1 VTRTLLLCIL
11 AAAASCRAEDP
22 YEHYVRTSEDFRHVR
37 QDEATLRKAWPTF
50 TYMPWTYQWRIGY
63 TDASGEWSRA
73 HGYNGAFVD
82 REPPAGKLDWIDRHG
97 LRFYVD
103 HLAGKGA
110 LHLWD
115 GDAVRPHFGELHGTG
130 VRPRPLNEGLKAEL
144 KTLIARH
151 VAANKGSPN
160 RAAYAL
166 DDEISWGHFVHPT
179 MWRITDDEATYPKW
193 LAEVYGPEK
202 APRRER
208 WISYDD
214 IRPKLSQWTVADLDA
229 SPLLDQW
236 TFNDAT
242 WSNFIG
248 DLVEYANTLDPQT
261 PAGFVGGQAPN
272 AFGGY
277 DYARLMRKVQFIE
290 AYNLG
295 SSQAIIRSFNPGNA
309 IPAVTTH
316 FHKGVA
322 DSVWQAWYYLAH
334 GNRGFIGWVQD
345 WFDKDG
351 KPRPWHAQ
359 VGPALLEVEKL
370 SPLLAGARWQHDG
383 IAIYYSHASIQLG
396 WVLDAQAHG
405 RTWTNRNNDHRLGSS
420 HLVRRAWENMLRD
433 QGLQYDFLSY
443 ADVIQNGVPSVYRV
457 LILPACL
464 CLSDVEARRI
474 RAFVEAGGTVVAD
487 YLPGVWDQHGKG
499 RADGGVLDDLFGV
512 RHEPGLT
519 AKDLFNGRGDLW
531 VETDQD
537 ANFTYKS
544 YAELLTKRNSCVR
557 DASGFNKAVR
567 AADTQVVRNVGKGR
581 AVLMNLSPQWYNAYR
596 GAGPEAARHRDVFM
610 RPLGVLPFM
619 TVRGG
624 PDSFGGDVTRWRA
637 GDRTILFLTSNPEV
651 AGSETGG
658 GNAVGLRS
666 DSAAVTLEFA
676 QPIRGVR
683 DERTGKP
690 LPDGTRFPV
699 TWKTNEAVVLSFTS
713 PAESPGSSPK
723 P

>member
-1 VTRTLLLCIL
+1 M
-11 AAAASCRAEDP
+11 
-22 YEHYVRTSEDFRHVR
+22 R
-37 QDEATLRKAWPTF
+37 QDEVMLRKAWPTF

-63 TDASGEWSRA
+63 TDTSAEWSLG

-82 REPPAGKLDWIDRHG
+82 REPPAGKLQWIDRHG
-97 LRFYVD
+97 LRYYVD
-103 HLAGKGA
+103 HVAGKGA

-115 GDAVRPHFGELHGTG
+115 GDAARPHLAELHGTG
-130 VRPRPLNEGLKAEL
+130 IRPRPLNEGLRTEL

-151 VAANKGSPN
+151 IRANKSSPN

-166 DDEISWGHFVHPT
+166 DDEISWGHFAHPT
-179 MWRITDDEATYPKW
+179 MWRITDDDAAYPKW
-193 LAEVYGPEK
+193 LAEVYGAAH

-208 WISYDD
+208 WIGYGDVL
-214 IRPKLSQWTVADLDA
+214 PKLSQWSVADFDA

-242 WSNFIG
+242 WANFVG
-248 DLVEYANTLDPQT
+248 DLVEYANSLDPAT
-261 PAGFVGGQAPN
+261 PAGFVGGQAPS

-290 AYNLG
+290 SYNLG

-309 IPAVTTH
+309 MPAVTTH
-316 FHKGVA
+316 FHRDVA
-322 DSVWQAWYYLAH
+322 DTVWQAWYYLAH

-351 KPRPWHAQ
+351 KPKAWHDQ
-359 VGPALLEVEKL
+359 VGPALREVEKL
-370 SPLLAGARWQHDG
+370 SPLLAGARWEHDG
-383 IAIYYSHASIQLG
+383 IAIYYSHPSIQLG

-405 RTWTNRNNDHRLGSS
+405 KTWVNRNNDHRLGSS

-433 QGLQYDFLSY
+433 SGLQYDFLSY
-443 ADVIQNGVPSVYRV
+443 VDVIQGGVPRGYRV
-457 LILPACL
+457 LVLPACL

-474 RAFVEAGGTVVAD
+474 REFVEAGGTVVAD
-487 YLPGVWDQHGKG
+487 YLPGAWDQHGKG
-499 RADGGVLDDLFGV
+499 RAVGAALDDLFGV
-512 RHEPGLT
+512 RHDPKMT
-519 AKDLFNGRGDLW
+519 ARDVFNGRADLW
-531 VETDQD
+531 AETDQD
-537 ANFTYKS
+537 ANFTYKT
-544 YAELLTKRNSCVR
+544 YVELLTKRNACVR
-557 DASGFNKAVR
+557 DGSGFNKAVR
-567 AADTQVVRNVGKGR
+567 TADTQVVRSVGKGR

-596 GAGPEAARHRDVFM
+596 VTGAEAARRRDVFV
-610 RPLGVLPFM
+610 RPLGATPVV

-624 PDSFGGDVTRWRA
+624 SEAFGWEVTRWRA

-666 DSAAVTLEFA
+666 EAVPVTLEFA
-676 QPIRGVR
+676 RPITGVR
-683 DERTGKP
+683 DERAGKA
-690 LPDGTRFPV
+690 LPDGARFNV
-699 TWKTNEAVVLSFTS
+699 TWKMNEAIVLSFTS
-713 PAESPGSSPK
+713 PAGSPVPSPR